1 MHTELDFLRQV
12 FSNPVTYNWSLPITH
27 LIKLKPNYEESQ
39 DACLMGGG
47 GFSFNLHFW
56 WIVEWPSKIAS
67 CTIHFLKKGDKIL
80 VSINML
86 KYDAIIISL
95 AASII
100 SWEALP
106 NDQCPI
112 HPMVLSWTNNTTAE
126 AWTKCITSLKG
137 SQGKALARVFAY
149 LLMFSDV
156 GIHAAYNE
164 GKKNTIAHYLSCLRK
179 QNNLSCFQYHSLVQ
193 QLPWLKQCCCF
204 LLSQE
209 LLLLVYNLLS
219 TGYAKI
225 LDERIPLRQIA
236 VD

>member
-1 MHTELDFLRQV
+1 MAIQ
-12 FSNPVTYNWSLPITH
+12 NC
-27 LIKLKPNYEESQ
+27 KLHDP
-39 DACLMGGG
+39 
-47 GFSFNLHFW
+47 
-56 WIVEWPSKIAS
+56 
-67 CTIHFLKKGDKIL
+67 FLKKGDKIL

-179 QNNLSCFQYHSLVQ
+179 KKNNLSRFQYHSLVQ

-225 LDERIPLRQIA
+225 LDERIPLGQIA